1 MEFKQ
6 KRACIVYS
14 IIALFMALVYSYK
27 DAIWVNEQ
35 YAMYFKRGDTS
46 TPIYLILIYSALFV
60 IFIVAVAKICENCNY
75 FANNAT
81 CLFGESGCFCWN
93 G

>member
-46 TPIYLILIYSALFV
+46 TPIYNIGFLYRNGSI
-60 IFIVAVAKICENCNY
+60 AVNLGK
-75 FANNAT
+75 
-81 CLFGESGCFCWN
+81 S
-93 G
+93 